1 MLNEIDEF
9 KAYTTFPDYTI
20 KSSKDNGYLGRF
32 TYDILKDHYA
42 LNRVFVILA
51 RGYMWETNEP
61 DAPRARSAL
70 CAWCSL
76 PEDVKPKNRKE
87 GQDRVSFT
95 ELHAEF
101 PELVDE
107 DGAGWFYNH
116 VHNIVA
122 AVLDNTDKN
131 TKAMAGNALLLL
143 KGFDEE
149 WCKKLMQYQAS
160 PYSKTT
166 KGAWNCRFDDAVAE
180 AKNLGRLENKDFDL
194 PAETRK
200 MLEDA
205 TPKGV
210 PKYVLPEL
218 AKYYN
223 ANKPEDSDKVVL
235 PVSNFSAYFGH
246 TSFDRKWLNI
256 LPEDVIV
263 REEYAGVCRY
273 RMLYLLD

>member
-1 MLNEIDEF
+1 MLNEIEEF

-20 KSSKDNGYLGRF
+20 KNSKDNGYLGRF

-51 RGYMWETNEP
+51 RGYMWETDEP
-61 DAPRARSAL
+61 DIVRARRAL

-76 PEDVKPKNRKE
+76 PEEKQPKQPKP
-87 GQDRVSFT
+87 GQDRVSFP

-101 PELVDE
+101 PELIEE

-116 VHNIVA
+116 VHNIIE
-122 AVLDNTDKN
+122 AVLDNTEKN
-131 TKAMAGNALLLL
+131 TKTMAENALLLM
-143 KGFDEE
+143 KGFDEA
-149 WCKKLMQYQAS
+149 WCDKLMQYQAS
-160 PYSKTT
+160 PYSKKT

-180 AKNLGRLENKDFDL
+180 AKRLGRLQNKDFDL
-194 PAETRK
+194 PAETQK

-218 AKYYN
+218 AKYYI
-223 ANKPEDSDKVVL
+223 ANKQEDSDKVVL

-246 TSFDRKWLNI
+246 TSFDRKWLKI
-256 LPEDVIV
+256 LPEDIII
-263 REEYAGVCRY
+263 REEYAGVCRI
-273 RMLYLLD
+273 RMVL

>member
-1 MLNEIDEF
+1 MTRILNEIEEF

-20 KSSKDNGYLGRF
+20 KSSKDNGYLGRL

-51 RGYMWETNEP
+51 RGYMWET
-61 DAPRARSAL
+61 DAPDTDRARRAL

-76 PEDVKPKNRKE
+76 PEEKQPKQPKP
-87 GQDRVSFT
+87 GQDRVSFP

-131 TKAMAGNALLLL
+131 TKAMWENARILQ

-166 KGAWNCRFDDAVAE
+166 KGAWNCRFDDVVAE
-180 AKNLGRLENKDFDL
+180 AKRLGRLKNKDFDL
-194 PAETRK
+194 PAETVK

-210 PKYVLPEL
+210 PKYILPEL
-218 AKYYN
+218 AKYYI
-223 ANKPEDSDKVVL
+223 ANKQEDSDKVVL
-235 PVSNFSAYFGH
+235 PVSNFSAYFGK
-246 TSFDRKWLNI
+246 TSFDRKWLKI
-256 LPEDVIV
+256 LPDDVIV
-263 REEYAGVCRY
+263 REEYAGVCRF
-273 RMLYLLD
+273 RMFI

>member
-1 MLNEIDEF
+1 MLNEIEEF

-20 KSSKDNGYLGRF
+20 KNSKDNGYLGRF

-51 RGYMWETNEP
+51 RGYMWKTDEP
-61 DAPRARSAL
+61 DIGRARRAL

-76 PEDVKPKNRKE
+76 PEEKQPKQQKP
-87 GQDRVSFT
+87 GQDRVSFP

-116 VHNIVA
+116 VHNIIE
-122 AVLDNTDKN
+122 AVLDNTEKN
-131 TKAMAGNALLLL
+131 TKTMAENALQLM
-143 KGFDEE
+143 KGFDEA
-149 WCKKLMQYQAS
+149 WCDKLMQYQAS
-160 PYSKTT
+160 PYSKKT

-180 AKNLGRLENKDFDL
+180 AKRLGRLQNKDFDL
-194 PAETRK
+194 SAETQK

-218 AKYYN
+218 AKYYI
-223 ANKPEDSDKVVL
+223 ANKQEDSDKVVL

-246 TSFDRKWLNI
+246 TSFDRKWLKI
-256 LPEDVIV
+256 LPEDIIV
-263 REEYAGVCRY
+263 REDYAGVCRI
-273 RMLYLLD
+273 RMFI